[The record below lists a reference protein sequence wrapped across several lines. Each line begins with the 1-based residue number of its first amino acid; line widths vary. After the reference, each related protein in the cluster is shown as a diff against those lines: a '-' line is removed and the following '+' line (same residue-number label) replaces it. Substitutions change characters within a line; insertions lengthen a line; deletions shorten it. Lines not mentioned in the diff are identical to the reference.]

1 MGITRLSHKPGAP
14 ETRNAGKALL
24 KAFSGIMALQAAWFW
39 TSNLQNY
46 VRVHFCYLNTKF
58 VVISHNNPGKLR
70 KKESEVAQLC
80 PTLWDPMDCSLPG
93 PPPMGFSRREYWS
106 GWPFPPPGDLP
117 NPAIKPGSP
126 ALQADALPSE
136 PPGKLRQKP
145 RQTLRVSYQAFAP
158 ASLVLLELTPMP
170 FSTGLS

>member
-24 KAFSGIMALQAAWFW
+24 KAFSGIMALRAARFW

-58 VVISHNNPGKLR
+58 VVISHKNPGKLR
-70 KKESEVAQLC
+70 KKESEVAQSC

-93 PPPMGFSRREYWS
+93 SSTHGIFQARILEWVAISFSR
-106 GWPFPPPGDLP
+106 
-117 NPAIKPGSP
+117 GSS
-126 ALQADALPSE
+126 QPSN
-136 PPGKLRQKP
+136 R
-145 RQTLRVSYQAFAP
+145 TRVSCIAGRCF
-158 ASLVLLELTPMP
+158 TI
-170 FSTGLS
+170 